1 MGEYIYVEE
10 NGRSFQRIIRLGGVD
25 DLVGSL
31 PVERLSGYGNFMCDL
46 EFMATEGKVCGTSSV
61 G

>member
-1 MGEYIYVEE
+1 MT
-10 NGRSFQRIIRLGGVD
+10 SLGPYP
-25 DLVGSL
+25 LK
-31 PVERLSGYGNFMCDL
+31 LSGDGNFMCEL